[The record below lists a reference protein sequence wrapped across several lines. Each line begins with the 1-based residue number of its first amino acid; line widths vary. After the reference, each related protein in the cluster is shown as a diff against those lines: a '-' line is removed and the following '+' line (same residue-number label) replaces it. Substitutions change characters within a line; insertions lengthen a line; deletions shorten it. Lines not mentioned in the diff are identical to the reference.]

1 MYCPN
6 FPQLEISWVAPTS
19 LTLYNRRARRHLKKK
34 LLKLRR
40 AIAEFG
46 WTEPLITDE
55 NGMVLC
61 GAARLT
67 IALED
72 GVDLVPVVR
81 IKHMTEAQ
89 KRAYI
94 LASNRLAEE
103 AQWDPALLREELSGL
118 IELGYDVELTGFD
131 TVQIDMALSFDE
143 GDTAED
149 DNVDLSDE
157 TAKPICRPDDL
168 WHIGEQRALCGD
180 ARDRSAF
187 ERLMGDDRAQVVFTD
202 PPYGCAIAGNVSG
215 LGRVK
220 TRRLPDGESG
230 EQSLPEFAQTLLRP
244 AFRNIAAYAQTAA
257 IAFICTDWR
266 ALPHMQDAALGLFA
280 ELKNLIVFAKT
291 NAGMGTFYR
300 SAHELI
306 LAYKVTAGK
315 HINNFGLGERRHR
328 SNLWT
333 YAGANTFR
341 KGRLEDLAEHS
352 TVKPKRL
359 VADAL
364 LDCSKP
370 EGIVLDPFLGSG
382 TTLVACAMTGRTGR
396 GIEIDPKYMD
406 VILRRV
412 GEATGREP
420 LLDEFAPSA
429 RSKPS
434 ASRRIVNGEQEG
446 GRSVA
451 AARHA
456 QGRQAVQGR
465 QYAGGWKLRRG

>member
-1 MYCPN
+1 MNRPN
-6 FPQLEISWVAPTS
+6 FPQLQISWVAPSS

-34 LLKLRR
+34 LTKLRR

-46 WTEPLITDE
+46 WTEPLIIDE
-55 NGMVLC
+55 IGMVRC

-67 IALED
+67 VAIED
-72 GVDLVPVVR
+72 GIDLVPVVR
-81 IKHMTEAQ
+81 IEHMTEAQ

-103 AQWDPALLREELSGL
+103 AHWDPALVREEFSGL
-118 IELGYDVELTGFD
+118 IELGYDVELTAFD
-131 TVQIDMALSFDE
+131 TVEIDMALSFDE
-143 GDTAED
+143 GAASED
-149 DNVDLSDE
+149 DSVELPDE
-157 TAKPICRPDDL
+157 AAKLVSRPGDL
-168 WHIGEQRALCGD
+168 WHIAEQRALCGD

-187 ERLMGDDRAQVVFTD
+187 ERLMGDDRAQLVFTD

-215 LGRVK
+215 LGRV
-220 TRRLPDGESG
+220 RHDDFLMGAG

-244 AFRNIAAYAQTAA
+244 AFRNTAAYAQTAA

-266 ALPHMQDAALGLFA
+266 ALPHMQDAAQGLFA

-306 LAYKVTAGK
+306 LAYKVSAGK

-341 KGRLEDLAEHS
+341 KGRLVDLAEHS

-370 EGIVLDPFLGSG
+370 GGIVLDPFLGSG
-382 TTLVACAMTGRTGR
+382 TTLVACAMTGRIGR

-412 GEATGREP
+412 AEATGREP
-420 LLDEFAPSA
+420 LLDGVRPFSEVKAE
-429 RSKPS
+429 R
-434 ASRRIVNGEQEG
+434 EQEG
-446 GRSVA
+446 
-451 AARHA
+451 
-456 QGRQAVQGR
+456 Q
-465 QYAGGWKLRRG
+465 

>member
-1 MYCPN
+1 MACLLKREGKPMNRPN

-34 LLKLRR
+34 LAKLRR

-46 WTEPLITDE
+46 WTEPLIVDE

-72 GVDLVPVVR
+72 GLELVPVVR
-81 IKHMTEAQ
+81 IEHMSEAQ

-94 LASNRLAEE
+94 LASNRLAVE
-103 AQWDPALLREELSGL
+103 AEWDPALLREELSGL

-131 TVQIDMALSFDE
+131 TPEIDMALSFDD
-143 GDTAED
+143 GGTPED
-149 DNVDLSDE
+149 DNVDLPDKA
-157 TAKPICRPDDL
+157 AKPVTRPGDL
-168 WHIGEQRALCGD
+168 WDIGGHRALCAD
-180 ARDRSAF
+180 ARDRGAF
-187 ERLMGDDRAQVVFTD
+187 ERLMGNERAQLVFTD
-202 PPYGCAIAGNVSG
+202 PPYGCEIAGNVSG
-215 LGRVK
+215 LGTVK
-220 TRRLPDGESG
+220 HENFLMGAG

-266 ALPHMQDAALGLFA
+266 ALPHMQDAAQGVFA

-306 LAYKVTAGK
+306 LAYKVSAGK

-370 EGIVLDPFLGSG
+370 GGIVLDPFLGSG
-382 TTLVACAMTGRTGR
+382 TTLVACAMTGRIGR

-412 GEATGREP
+412 AEATGREP
-420 LLDEFAPSA
+420 LLDGVRPFSEV
-429 RSKPS
+429 KPE
-434 ASRRIVNGEQEG
+434 REQE
-446 GRSVA
+446 
-451 AARHA
+451 
-456 QGRQAVQGR
+456 RQ
-465 QYAGGWKLRRG
+465 

>member
-1 MYCPN
+1 MTIPN
-6 FPQLEISWVAPTS
+6 FPRLQISWVDPKS

-34 LLKLRR
+34 LAKLRR
-40 AIAEFG
+40 AIQEFG

-67 IALED
+67 IAIED
-72 GVDLVPVVR
+72 GIDLVPVVR
-81 IKHMTEAQ
+81 IDHMSEAQ

-103 AQWDPALLREELSGL
+103 AEWDRSLLREELAGL
-118 IELGYDVELTGFD
+118 LELGYDVELTGFD
-131 TVQIDMALSFDE
+131 SLEIDMALSFDDA
-143 GDTAED
+143 GQAAGD
-149 DNVDLSDE
+149 DNVELPEDTYE
-157 TAKPICRPDDL
+157 PISRTGDL
-168 WHIGEQRALCGD
+168 WHIDRQRVLCAD
-180 ARDRSAF
+180 ARDGSAF
-187 ERLMGDDRAQVVFTD
+187 ERLMGEDRAQLVFTD

-215 LGRVK
+215 LGKVK
-220 TRRLPDGESG
+220 HENFLMGAG
-230 EQSLPEFAQTLLRP
+230 EQPLPEFAQTLLRP
-244 AFRNIAAYAQTAA
+244 AFRNIARWSQAGA

-306 LAYKVTAGK
+306 LAYKVSEGK
-315 HINNFGLGERRHR
+315 HINNFGLGEGGRHR

-333 YAGANTFR
+333 YPGANTFR
-341 KGRLEDLAEHS
+341 KGRMEDLADHS
-352 TVKPKRL
+352 TVKPKKL

-370 EGIVLDPFLGSG
+370 GGIVLDPFLGSG
-382 TTLVACAMTGRTGR
+382 TTLVACAMTGRIGR
-396 GIEIDPKYMD
+396 GIEIDPKYVD

-412 GEATGREP
+412 GEATGIEP
-420 LLDEFAPSA
+420 LLDGI
-429 RSKPS
+429 KPLS
-434 ASRRIVNGEQEG
+434 EVRAEREQE
-446 GRSVA
+446 A
-451 AARHA
+451 
-456 QGRQAVQGR
+456 
-465 QYAGGWKLRRG
+465 L

>member
-1 MYCPN
+1 MNRSN
-6 FPQLEISWVAPTS
+6 FPQRELNWVSPTS

-34 LLKLRR
+34 LMKLRR

-46 WTEPLITDE
+46 WTEPLIVDE

-67 IALED
+67 IAIED
-72 GVDLVPVVR
+72 GVELVPVVR
-81 IKHMTEAQ
+81 IDHMSEAQ

-103 AQWDPALLREELSGL
+103 AQWDPALLRQELSGL

-131 TVQIDMALSFDE
+131 AVEIDMAVSFDD
-143 GDTAED
+143 GPAED
-149 DNVDLSDE
+149 DNVDLPDE
-157 TAKPICRPDDL
+157 TAKPVSRSGDL
-168 WHIGEQRALCGD
+168 WHIAGHRALCGD
-180 ARDRSAF
+180 ARDPSSF
-187 ERLMGDDRAQVVFTD
+187 ERLMGEERAQLVFAD

-215 LGRVK
+215 HGRVK
-220 TRRLPDGESG
+220 HQNFLQGAG

-244 AFRNIAAYAQTAA
+244 AFRNIAAYSQTAA

-266 ALPHMQDAALGLFA
+266 ALPHMQDAAEGLFA

-306 LAYKVTAGK
+306 LAYKVSAGK
-315 HINNFGLGERRHR
+315 HINNFGLGKRRHR

-341 KGRLEDLAEHS
+341 QGRLEDLAEHS
-352 TVKPKRL
+352 TIKPKKL

-370 EGIVLDPFLGSG
+370 GGIVLDPFLGSG
-382 TTLVACAMTGRTGR
+382 TTLVACAMTGRVGR
-396 GIEIDPKYMD
+396 GIELDPKYMD

-412 GEATGREP
+412 AEAMGHEP
-420 LLDEFAPSA
+420 LLDGLRPFSEVKAE
-429 RSKPS
+429 R
-434 ASRRIVNGEQEG
+434 EQG
-446 GRSVA
+446 G
-451 AARHA
+451 
-456 QGRQAVQGR
+456 Q
-465 QYAGGWKLRRG
+465 